1 MTHLL
6 PPNLLK
12 LFAPRPP
19 LPFFRSVGKD
29 PEKVK
34 SKNVAGVA
42 ALLAQIRE
50 DNERGIVGAGVSDD
64 REEGEEERY
73 TYAEE
78 IKRSMYREQKQ
89 KRVREEFQR
98 AKETY
103 KPADDPEAIGDPY
116 KTLFISRLSKNA
128 TEEDLRKEF
137 GVYGRID
144 RIRLVKNKR
153 GHSRGYAFI
162 VYDREKDMKAAYKE
176 ADGVTILGKRIL
188 VDVERGRTVRGWKPR
203 RLGGGLGGKPIYY
216 HPYRLNYNRH
226 VAGRPKPVAPAAE
239 APRFGPPSG
248 GGFRGGDRGGR
259 GGFRGGFS
267 DRPGGGFRGRGGG
280 FGGGRGGGGG
290 FGGGDRGY
298 GDRGGGGDRGGFGGG
313 DRGYG
318 GMNGEGGR
326 GGFGGG
332 DRGGYGPRG
341 GGGGG
346 GGYGGDSGYGGRND
360 SGGGGYGPS
369 RGRGGGIGYQGGFG
383 GHQDNG
389 YQNSGGGGYG
399 GGQDNGYP
407 PKRGYD
413 DGADRDSKRTRY

>member
-19 LPFFRSVGKD
+19 LPFFRSVGTD
-29 PEKVK
+29 PDKVR

-42 ALLAQIRE
+42 ALLAQVRE

-64 REEGEEERY
+64 REEGEEERF

-78 IKRSMYREQKQ
+78 IKRVIYREQKQ
-89 KRVREEFQR
+89 KRMQDEFQR

-103 KPADDPEAIGDPY
+103 KPADDPEAVGDPY
-116 KTLFISRLSKNA
+116 KTLFISRLAKGA

-137 GVYGRID
+137 GSYGRIE

-176 ADGVTILGKRIL
+176 ADGLTILGKRIL

-203 RLGGGLGGKPIYY
+203 RLGGGLGG
-216 HPYRLNYNRH
+216 
-226 VAGRPKPVAPAAE
+226 RPKPAAPVE
-239 APRFGPPSG
+239 APPRFGSS
-248 GGFRGGDRGGR
+248 GGFRGGFGGERSERGGR

-267 DRPGGGFRGRGGG
+267 DRGGDRGGFRGRGG
-280 FGGGRGGGGG
+280 RGGGG
-290 FGGGDRGY
+290 FDRGY
-298 GDRGGGGDRGGFGGG
+298 GDRDRGHGGDRGFGGMNGDGGRGGYGGDRGGHGGDRGGFGS
-313 DRGYG
+313 
-318 GMNGEGGR
+318 R
-326 GGFGGG
+326 GGFNDSVSALPKVARLGS
-332 DRGGYGPRG
+332 RGWQ
-341 GGGGG
+341 
-346 GGYGGDSGYGGRND
+346 GYGGRNE

-383 GHQDNG
+383 HQDNG
-389 YQNSGGGGYG
+389 YQNTGGGYG

-407 PKRGYD
+407 PKRGHD